1 MSTELRRPRVSA
13 FLALSLDGFIAG
25 EGGDLAWLEPYNGD
39 SQEETGYSAL
49 MASAD
54 TLLMGRNT
62 YDIVSAFPEW
72 PYGDKPLV
80 VLTHRPADPRPRV
93 AFRQGA
99 LVQVLD
105 ELWQGGSRHLYLDGG
120 ELVRQGLQGAL
131 VDELTA
137 AYGLGGRARRTG
149 DRAERAR
156 TTVTSRVRDA
166 LARIERV
173 HPDLGRHLRAS
184 VRTGVFCSYQPE
196 RRVAWDVSH
205 VVRPDPTPRG

>member
-13 FLALSLDGFIAG
+13 CLAISLDGFIAG
-25 EGGDLAWLEPYNGD
+25 EGGDLAWLAPYGGD
-39 SQEETGYSAL
+39 GPEETGYSAL

-93 AFRQGA
+93 SFRQGA
-99 LVQVLD
+99 LAQVLD

-131 VDELTA
+131 VDELTLFWVPVT
-137 AYGLGGRARRTG
+137 LGGGIPLFTG
-149 DRAERAR
+149 PLPAGLRPVSSA
-156 TTVTSRVRDA
+156 VLPSGLVRV
-166 LARIERV
+166 IY
-173 HPDLGRHLRAS
+173 HPA
-184 VRTGVFCSYQPE
+184 
-196 RRVAWDVSH
+196 
-205 VVRPDPTPRG
+205 

>member
-25 EGGDLAWLEPYNGD
+25 EGGDLDWLVPYNGD

-54 TLLMGRNT
+54 LLLMGRNT

-131 VDELTA
+131 VDELT
-137 AYGLGGRARRTG
+137 LFWVPIT
-149 DRAERAR
+149 
-156 TTVTSRVRDA
+156 
-166 LARIERV
+166 
-173 HPDLGRHLRAS
+173 LGRGVPLFAGSLPGALRPVSSAVLPS
-184 VRTGVFCSYQPE
+184 GLVR
-196 RRVAWDVSH
+196 
-205 VVRPDPTPRG
+205 VVYHPA